1 MPLGVKRF
9 RFMRKGFAIL
19 VVVLLCC
26 GFVPQHKALRQAAP
40 TKSISEL
47 YAEALKQT
55 TIYSD
60 TLKAVAAVETIFQQ
74 DSNYAPALSL
84 MSRLTKS
91 PAKAVNYS
99 ERAYNS
105 DTTNRYYL
113 EYYGDALLQAEQYD
127 KAVPIFEKIVRKST
141 EPNHYRILAIL
152 LNNKKKTAE
161 ALAVLDTAM
170 MRFGRM
176 PWLGRMRQYYMLRL
190 GKTLMAVSDAQQ
202 AVEEAP
208 YLAENHIALAEIY
221 AAMRRDSLAMV
232 SFKRAIAIDTLAVEP
247 WLALGEYHQKNGNKA
262 AYLAVLER
270 LFASEKLPLKGKIEE
285 WKSLSNDMQSYRDH
299 YMQYDALI
307 KRLYIHN
314 PESKEVAEHYAQHLI
329 RSGEV
334 EAALAL
340 CKSLIEPKSAKI
352 EQYTR
357 VIEIENYL
365 NRPDSVRRYTDLAL
379 EKFPR
384 NTDLLG
390 LRAGLAMQNKEYDKA
405 ISLYNEALKHA
416 DNDTL
421 RSSLMG
427 SIGDVEHARDDM
439 KRCYKAYNKALK
451 YFADNSMVLNNY
463 AYFLSLEERD
473 LERALKMIS
482 RALELSA
489 NNSTYLDTMAW
500 VLYKMGRYAE
510 AKKYMQ
516 QALSLDRSRGA
527 EYALHYGDIL
537 HALGEEFMAKTYW
550 RKALERGADKEEI
563 ERRFMPKEGE
573 AHPKK

>member
-1 MPLGVKRF
+1 M
-9 RFMRKGFAIL
+9 

-26 GFVPQHKALRQAAP
+26 GFVPQHKATRQKSSQ
-40 TKSISEL
+40 KSISEL
-47 YAEALKQT
+47 YAEALKHT
-55 TIYSD
+55 TIHKD
-60 TLKAVAAVETIFQQ
+60 TVQALESVRAIFQQ
-74 DSNYAPALSL
+74 DSNYAPALNL
-84 MSRLTKS
+84 MSRLTQDPKKS
-91 PAKAVNYS
+91 AYYS
-99 ERAYNS
+99 ERAYLL
-105 DTTNRYYL
+105 DTTNHHYL
-113 EYYGDALLQAEQYD
+113 ENYGGALILAEEYD
-127 KAVPIFEKIVRKST
+127 KAVPILRKIVRKST
-141 EPNHYRILAIL
+141 EPNHYRVLAII
-152 LNNKKKTAE
+152 LNNHKKSDE

-176 PWLGRMRQYYMLRL
+176 PWLSRMRQYYLLRQ

-221 AAMRRDSLAMV
+221 AAMRRDSLAMA
-232 SFKRAIAIDTLAVEP
+232 SFKSAIAIDTLAVEP
-247 WLALGEYHQKNGNKA
+247 WLALGEYHQKKGNKA
-262 AYLAVLER
+262 AYLAVLKR

-405 ISLYNEALKHA
+405 ISLYDEALKHA

-427 SIGDVEHARDDM
+427 SIGDVEHARNDM

-482 RALELSA
+482 RALELSE

-573 AHPKK
+573 AQPKK